1 MNSPPSTPY
10 TPMKSPPSTPYTPMK
25 SPPAHTQKMNTY
37 LDLPHPTEDYN
48 SPLPLSVGRPFYKK
62 RGNLYQK
69 NSGTQRKSHEQAK
82 WSNIQCDKNPMLVPL
97 WNTPSWKPIF
107 VNEEGG
113 LQSQPGLL
121 EDTFHRTTQN
131 NTDMKS
137 ARELVLALSSPDLKI
152 RSVLLRILLDANAS
166 PAVFPPSNRET
177 VLRKSKEQFKNGRT
191 FNATKILCLSLFWN
205 TPSWKP
211 IFVNEEGGLQS
222 QPGLLEDTFHRTT
235 QNNTDMKSAR
245 ELVLALSS
253 PDLKIRSVLL
263 RILLDANA
271 SPAVFPP
278 SNRETV
284 LRKSKEQFKNGRTFN
299 ATKILCLSLFWN
311 TPSWKPI
318 FVNEEGGLQSQ
329 PGLLE
334 DTFHR
339 TTQNNTDMKSARE
352 LVLALSSPDLKIRSV
367 LLRILL
373 DANAS
378 PAVFPPSN
386 RETVLRKSK
395 AQFKNGRTFNATKI
409 LCLSLFWNT
418 PSWKPIFVNE
428 EGGLQSQPGL
438 LEDTFHRTTQN
449 NTDMKSARELVLA
462 LSSPDLKISVSIT
475 EDFIGCKRFASSF
488 TTQQSEGSIT
498 EDFIG
503 CKRFASS
510 FTTQQ
515 SEGSITE
522 DFIGCKRFASSFT
535 TQQSEGSITEDFI
548 GCKRFASSFSSQQSG
563 NPENPRRSSRSTEIQ
578 GLG

>member
-69 NSGTQRKSHEQAK
+69 NSGTQRKSHEQA
-82 WSNIQCDKNPMLVPL
+82 
-97 WNTPSWKPIF
+97 
-107 VNEEGG
+107 
-113 LQSQPGLL
+113 
-121 EDTFHRTTQN
+121 
-131 NTDMKS
+131 
-137 ARELVLALSSPDLKI
+137 
-152 RSVLLRILLDANAS
+152 
-166 PAVFPPSNRET
+166 
-177 VLRKSKEQFKNGRT
+177 
-191 FNATKILCLSLFWN
+191 
-205 TPSWKP
+205 
-211 IFVNEEGGLQS
+211 
-222 QPGLLEDTFHRTT
+222 
-235 QNNTDMKSAR
+235 
-245 ELVLALSS
+245 
-253 PDLKIRSVLL
+253 
-263 RILLDANA
+263 
-271 SPAVFPP
+271 
-278 SNRETV
+278 
-284 LRKSKEQFKNGRTFN
+284 
-299 ATKILCLSLFWN
+299 
-311 TPSWKPI
+311 
-318 FVNEEGGLQSQ
+318 
-329 PGLLE
+329 
-334 DTFHR
+334 
-339 TTQNNTDMKSARE
+339 
-352 LVLALSSPDLKIRSV
+352 
-367 LLRILL
+367 
-373 DANAS
+373 
-378 PAVFPPSN
+378 
-386 RETVLRKSK
+386 
-395 AQFKNGRTFNATKI
+395 
-409 LCLSLFWNT
+409 
-418 PSWKPIFVNE
+418 KPIFVNE

-563 NPENPRRSSRSTEIQ
+563 DSSQKIQ
-578 GLG
+578 GAVQEVQKSKD